1 MLHADARAAGSEPAE
16 PAPGAGVT
24 RPDAAQEKEGA
35 IRHQGRRR
43 YGRQR
48 GTVPVGE
55 AFVLRLGPAN
65 GEPFASLDDGEDPWG
80 GARPRHETPIEAL
93 RFVALDCETTGQT
106 PHRLV
111 ELGAVAFTL
120 DHHLCSFETLVHSND
135 RINPHARRLHGISQA
150 VLAGAPPADDVV
162 DRFRRFAEGAVL
174 VEHSADAF
182 DTRLLGRTIGRPLD
196 ADNVDTSRLAGKLWG
211 LRDTIGLERLCAEL
225 GVTHRRPHHAL
236 ADAEAT
242 AACFLALL
250 QRGREQFGWNTLGDL
265 LRDGQ
270 PPPPRFPT
278 PGMPERRHRTG
289 GSRGTP
295 VAAAT
300 PVNGT
305 APSDAATA
313 DDADKPVRSTRRRRR
328 GGRRRRRPE
337 GADMAPGTPG
347 SLPTPAEDVTP
358 QDG

>member
-1 MLHADARAAGSEPAE
+1 MLYPFSMLHADAGTAGLEPSE
-16 PAPGAGVT
+16 PAPGSAAAPPGV
-24 RPDAAQEKEGA
+24 AQEGSDRQA
-35 IRHQGRRR
+35 GRRR

-65 GEPFASLDDGEDPWG
+65 GEPFAALDDGDDPWAG
-80 GARPRHETPIEAL
+80 GRPPAETPVEQL

-120 DHHLCSFETLVHSND
+120 DRHLCSFETLVHSND
-135 RINPHARRLHGISQA
+135 RINPHARRLHGISHA

-162 DRFRRFAEGAVL
+162 DRFRRFAAGAVL

-196 ADNVDTSRLAGKLWG
+196 ADNIDTSRLAGKLWG

-250 QRGREQFGWNTLGDL
+250 QRGSEEFGWNTLGDL

-270 PPPPRFPT
+270 PPPPRFPV
-278 PGMPERRHRTG
+278 PGLPERRRRMG
-289 GSRGTP
+289 GTRGTP
-295 VAAAT
+295 VVAAPAGEGDPAET
-300 PVNGT
+300 SED
-305 APSDAATA
+305 APAETR
-313 DDADKPVRSTRRRRR
+313 PRSTRRRRR
-328 GGRRRRRPE
+328 GGRRRRRGTGTE
-337 GADMAPGTPG
+337 GAADSG
-347 SLPTPAEDVTP
+347 STTQAQSPTD
-358 QDG
+358 

>member
-1 MLHADARAAGSEPAE
+1 M
-16 PAPGAGVT
+16 
-24 RPDAAQEKEGA
+24 
-35 IRHQGRRR
+35 
-43 YGRQR
+43 
-48 GTVPVGE
+48 GE
-55 AFVLRLGPAN
+55 AFVLRLGPAD
-65 GEPFASLDDGEDPWG
+65 GEPFAALDDGDDPWEA
-80 GARPRHETPIEAL
+80 ARPPQATPIEEL

-150 VLAGAPPADDVV
+150 ILAGAPPADEVV

-182 DTRLLGRTIGRPLD
+182 DTRLLGRTIGRPLN
-196 ADNVDTSRLAGKLWG
+196 ADNIDTSRLAGKLWG
-211 LRDTIGLERLCAEL
+211 LRDTIGLERLCAEM

-278 PGMPERRHRTG
+278 PGVPERRRRTG

-295 VAAAT
+295 LAAVSTGTDADSGAAVTEAAAT
-300 PVNGT
+300 
-305 APSDAATA
+305 SS
-313 DDADKPVRSTRRRRR
+313 RSSRRRRR

-337 GADMAPGTPG
+337 APDTGTGA
-347 SLPTPAEDVTP
+347 TPAAAED
-358 QDG
+358 

>member
-1 MLHADARAAGSEPAE
+1 
-16 PAPGAGVT
+16 
-24 RPDAAQEKEGA
+24 
-35 IRHQGRRR
+35 
-43 YGRQR
+43 
-48 GTVPVGE
+48 VGE

-65 GEPFASLDDGEDPWG
+65 GEPFAALDDSADPWEG
-80 GARPRHETPIEAL
+80 LRPAHETPVEAL

-111 ELGAVAFTL
+111 ELGAVAFTV
-120 DHHLCSFETLVHSND
+120 DRHLCSFETLVHSND
-135 RINPHARRLHGISQA
+135 RINPHARRLHGISSA
-150 VLAGAPPADDVV
+150 VLAGAPPSDEVV
-162 DRFRRFAEGAVL
+162 DRFRRFAAGAVL
-174 VEHSADAF
+174 IEHSADAF
-182 DTRLLGRTIGRPLD
+182 DTRLLGRTIGTPLD

-242 AACFLALL
+242 AACFIALL

-278 PGMPERRHRTG
+278 PGMPERRRRTG

-295 VAAAT
+295 PAASEAGAT
-300 PVNGT
+300 G
-305 APSDAATA
+305 AEAADSPA
-313 DDADKPVRSTRRRRR
+313 RPARRRRR

-337 GADMAPGTPG
+337 IAEGNGTSPAAEAPSG
-347 SLPTPAEDVTP
+347 D
-358 QDG
+358 

>member
-1 MLHADARAAGSEPAE
+1 MLHAEEAADPEPAE
-16 PAPGAGVT
+16 LEPGDATGPA
-24 RPDAAQEKEGA
+24 DAAQDP
-35 IRHQGRRR
+35 RHGGRRR

-48 GTVPVGE
+48 GAVPVGE
-55 AFVLRLGPAN
+55 AFVLRLGPAD
-65 GEPFASLDDGEDPWG
+65 GEPFAALDDGDDPWTEE
-80 GARPRHETPIEAL
+80 RPPSSTPVEAL

-120 DHHLCSFETLVHSND
+120 DRHLCSFETLVHSND
-135 RINPHARRLHGISQA
+135 RINPHARRLHGISHA
-150 VLAGAPPADDVV
+150 VLAGAPPADEVV
-162 DRFRRFAEGAVL
+162 DRFRRFAAGAVL

-225 GVTHRRPHHAL
+225 GVTHRKPHHAL

-250 QRGREQFGWNTLGDL
+250 QRGREEFGWNTLGDL

-270 PPPPRFPT
+270 PPPPRFPV
-278 PGMPERRHRTG
+278 PGMPDRRARTG
-289 GSRGTP
+289 GTRGRPPRPTVP
-295 VAAAT
+295 LSAEAEAEVTASSD
-300 PVNGT
+300 PNGS
-305 APSDAATA
+305 APA
-313 DDADKPVRSTRRRRR
+313 PRSGRRRRR
-328 GGRRRRRPE
+328 GGRRRRRGTGT
-337 GADMAPGTPG
+337 GADAAPAPGP
-347 SLPTPAEDVTP
+347 S
-358 QDG
+358 QD